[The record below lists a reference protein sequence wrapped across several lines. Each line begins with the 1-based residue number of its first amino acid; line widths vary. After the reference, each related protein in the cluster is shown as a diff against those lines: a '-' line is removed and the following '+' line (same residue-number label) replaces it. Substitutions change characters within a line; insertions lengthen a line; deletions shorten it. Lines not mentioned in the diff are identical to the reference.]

1 MILGMDEYEKQFEQ
15 DMQKGCQ
22 AYAMYESHERT
33 TLDREWTESELEADI
48 YDICL
53 EVMTEQELKKYQ
65 HRALKDT
72 DLLKVQYMAE
82 HINSKID
89 VVSIYNEEYAKNN
102 PHNEKVFGI
111 NFYDNAL
118 KKMILQELKDN
129 LINK

>member
-48 YDICL
+48 YDVCL
-53 EVMTEQELKKYQ
+53 EVMTEQELKKYKY
-65 HRALKDT
+65 RALRNP
-72 DLLKVQYMAE
+72 DLLKIQYMAE
-82 HINSKID
+82 HIEQQVDAIKL
-89 VVSIYNEEYAKNN
+89 YNIEYDK
-102 PHNEKVFGI
+102 HRHEKVFGI
-111 NFYDNAL
+111 HWYDDAL
-118 KKMILQELKDN
+118 KKMILQELRDN